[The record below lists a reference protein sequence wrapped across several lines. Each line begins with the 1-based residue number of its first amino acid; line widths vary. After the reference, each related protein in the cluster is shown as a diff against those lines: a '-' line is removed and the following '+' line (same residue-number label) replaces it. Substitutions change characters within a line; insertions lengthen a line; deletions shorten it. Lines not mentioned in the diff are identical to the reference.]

1 MEALE
6 LSPTSQVCERGS
18 WIWMRRLSGLDSIV
32 VWSSPQRPTL
42 HMQWPFPP
50 VLLWLSI
57 PGGGWG
63 EEQHRFQDELLAR
76 FCPAVHFCYPRE
88 GFAPP
93 ALNYQHSLIL
103 FLRPAVPTCRSLE
116 VGYTSDN
123 LVSLLALPTWIFDFL
138 PKDIP
143 VCASKDSAHYG
154 MLQRFFKCFVE
165 KPGKICICLSS
176 APWKIH
182 LVEFAQRKCFNL

>member
-32 VWSSPQRPTL
+32 VWSIPQRPTL

-57 PGGGWG
+57 PGGGRG

-88 GFAPP
+88 GFTPP

-103 FLRPAVPTCRSLE
+103 LLRPAVPTCRSLE
-116 VGYTSDN
+116 VGYTSDD

-154 MLQRFFKCFVE
+154 MLQRFF
-165 KPGKICICLSS
+165 
-176 APWKIH
+176 
-182 LVEFAQRKCFNL
+182 